1 MNNNN
6 DIKLTKLKIKCVD
19 KFNSLKLTCNSNLY
33 IIYFQQWEIHMNNLN
48 DKNIFN
54 YIRNFFIN
62 QNNKNNEITNII
74 NSINVENMEMFED
87 FITI

>member
-1 MNNNN
+1 MNFNN
-6 DIKLTKLKIKCVD
+6 DIKLTKLKIKCFD
-19 KFNSLKLTCNSNLY
+19 KFNNLKLICNANLY

-54 YIRNFFIN
+54 YIRNFFN
-62 QNNKNNEITNII
+62 QTNKNNDITNII
-74 NSINVENMEMFED
+74 NSINLENMEMFED

>member
-1 MNNNN
+1 MNNN
-6 DIKLTKLKIKCVD
+6 DIKLTKLKIKCFD
-19 KFNSLKLTCNSNLY
+19 KFNNLKLTCNANLY
-33 IIYFQQWEIHMNNLN
+33 IIYFQQWEIQMNNLN

-62 QNNKNNEITNII
+62 KKDDITNII
-74 NSINVENMEMFED
+74 NSINLENMEMFED

>member
-1 MNNNN
+1 MNNN
-6 DIKLTKLKIKCVD
+6 DIKLTKLKIKCFD
-19 KFNSLKLTCNSNLY
+19 KFNNLKLTCNANLY

-62 QNNKNNEITNII
+62 KKDDITNII
-74 NSINVENMEMFED
+74 NSINLENMEMFED

>member
-1 MNNNN
+1 
-6 DIKLTKLKIKCVD
+6 
-19 KFNSLKLTCNSNLY
+19 
-33 IIYFQQWEIHMNNLN
+33 MNNLN

-62 QNNKNNEITNII
+62 QNNKKDDITNII
-74 NSINVENMEMFED
+74 NSINLENMEMFED